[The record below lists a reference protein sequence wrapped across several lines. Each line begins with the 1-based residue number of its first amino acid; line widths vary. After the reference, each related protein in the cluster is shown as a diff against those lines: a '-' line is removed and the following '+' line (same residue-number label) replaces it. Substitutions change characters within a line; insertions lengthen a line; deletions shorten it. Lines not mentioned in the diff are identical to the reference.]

1 MANLLVTLLQLYN
14 FLVIARVLLSYFP
27 NIDPSHPA
35 VRFLY
40 EVTEPV
46 LRPIRDFLRQQFPG
60 MGPVDFSPIVLL
72 ILILILSRLIVAF
85 VPF

>member
-27 NIDPSHPA
+27 NIDRSHPA

-46 LRPIRDFLRQQFPG
+46 LQPIRDFLNRQFPG

-72 ILILILSRLIVAF
+72 ILILILSRLIVVL